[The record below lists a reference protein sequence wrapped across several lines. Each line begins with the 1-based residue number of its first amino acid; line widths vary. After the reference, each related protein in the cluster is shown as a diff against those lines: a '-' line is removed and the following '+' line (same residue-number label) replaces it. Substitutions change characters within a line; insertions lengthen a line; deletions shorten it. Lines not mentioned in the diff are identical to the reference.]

1 MEFTKQLFTYNDIS
15 IEVNISL
22 EDKSI
27 WLSQKDMGILFGKAR
42 PTISRTIKKIYDENI
57 LDKGSTFSKYA
68 PTFAKNEKVETAS
81 NNIFLNI
88 YSLPLILEVGRRL
101 KSPIVSIF
109 ESWCNDILN
118 PQIIEQPSNIIK
130 FDNGMISLDVRV
142 EPDEETV
149 WLTKDQLVILFAT
162 TRQNIEYHLNN
173 IYDSGEL
180 EKGATCKEILQVQI
194 EGGREVSRYIEI
206 YNLDVVIY
214 LGFKIDSVRGIEFR
228 KWAFRVL
235 KQYVN
240 DEQFKGE
247 KTDFALV
254 QLFSK
259 TQMLED
265 RVAVIEDKII
275 PKGILVFENHEF
287 DAIVIMDFL
296 ILSAMESI
304 VLIDPYTDTYT
315 LNMMR
320 YKKENVSLFIITSG
334 HGCRITDIDKKAF
347 NEQYGGLKI
356 QRTDMFHDRFLIID
370 KRLFYQM
377 GSSAYRFGHH
387 VTRISFVSDEKT
399 KEGILRMIDAF
410 DGN

>member
-68 PTFAKNEKVETAS
+68 PTFAKNEKVETGS

-130 FDNGMISLDVRV
+130 FDNGIISLDVRV

-149 WLTKDQLVILFAT
+149 YLSQSQIALLFSST
-162 TRQNIEYHLNN
+162 QQNISLHISN

-180 EKGATCKEILQVQI
+180 EKGATHKESLLVQI
-194 EGGREVSRYIEI
+194 EGGREITRSVDL
-206 YNLDVVIY
+206 YNLDMIISIGYRVNS
-214 LGFKIDSVRGIEFR
+214 KRGIEFR
-228 KWAFRVL
+228 K
-235 KQYVN
+235 
-240 DEQFKGE
+240 
-247 KTDFALV
+247 
-254 QLFSK
+254 
-259 TQMLED
+259 
-265 RVAVIEDKII
+265 
-275 PKGILVFENHEF
+275 
-287 DAIVIMDFL
+287 
-296 ILSAMESI
+296 
-304 VLIDPYTDTYT
+304 
-315 LNMMR
+315 LNG
-320 YKKENVSLFIITSG
+320 NP
-334 HGCRITDIDKKAF
+334 
-347 NEQYGGLKI
+347 
-356 QRTDMFHDRFLIID
+356 
-370 KRLFYQM
+370 RLFNC
-377 GSSAYRFGHH
+377 R
-387 VTRISFVSDEKT
+387 DESV
-399 KEGILRMIDAF
+399 
-410 DGN
+410 